1 MVNSL
6 KDFGDSISRNGSKTR
21 VSSMSGGARPPL
33 PNSMVRSNSD
43 LTNYATHMEKKKL
56 ENYIT
61 SQEPEITSHAR
72 RPRQKKVMVKS
83 NSTSSLFLNK
93 LIPHSAD
100 AAIMVKCMSR
110 AVFYEILRNTSC
122 ACNDIFCEMLHPL
135 DSSYECLDMAPSLK
149 EVERLLKKIF
159 KNQMLSAECA
169 VMAIAYI
176 EKIRQRKVYLCSH
189 TWRRVL
195 LGAILLSEKVWED
208 QTVWNVDYTKSF
220 PEIEVDDLRNLEREF
235 LIKIQFQLTLRPS
248 EYARYYF
255 ALSSLRESTEEN
267 YPLKPLTKET
277 AKRLEAN
284 AMGIEDRAKIA
295 YIHERPYKSY
305 NCYAPNSQITLE
317 QLRQIRSSHKDE
329 IFI

>member
-1 MVNSL
+1 MINSL
-6 KDFGDSISRNGSKTR
+6 KDISDSVSRNGSK
-21 VSSMSGGARPPL
+21 ARL
-33 PNSMVRSNSD
+33 VGLRTPNAFIRSTSD
-43 LTNYATHMEKKKL
+43 LTNYATHMERKRL

-61 SQEPEITSHAR
+61 AQEPEITSHAI
-72 RPRQKKVMVKS
+72 RPRKKKVMVKS
-83 NSTSSLFLNK
+83 NSTSTLFLNK

-122 ACNDIFCEMLHPL
+122 SCNDIFCEMLHPL

-169 VMAIAYI
+169 VMAVAYI
-176 EKIRQRKVYLCSH
+176 EKIRKSKVYLCSH
-189 TWRRVL
+189 TWRRIL

-235 LIKIQFQLTLRPS
+235 LIKIQFQLTLKPS

-277 AKRLEAN
+277 AMRLEAH
-284 AMGIEDRAKIA
+284 AKGYEDRAKIA
-295 YIHERPYKSY
+295 YVHERPYKSHNFY
-305 NCYAPNSQITLE
+305 SPNSQITIE
-317 QLRQIRSSHKDE
+317 QLRQLRTTHQDE
-329 IFI
+329 IFF

>member
-1 MVNSL
+1 MNTMINSL
-6 KDFGDSISRNGSKTR
+6 KDSISRNGSKAR
-21 VSSMSGGARPPL
+21 LPFGSGSRPSM
-33 PNSMVRSNSD
+33 PNTFVRSNSD
-43 LTNYATHMEKKKL
+43 LTNYATSMERKRL

-61 SQEPEITSHAR
+61 SLEPEITSHAI
-72 RPRQKKVMVKS
+72 RPRKKKVMVKS
-83 NSTSSLFLNK
+83 NSTSTLFLNK
-93 LIPHSAD
+93 LMPHSAD

-122 ACNDIFCEMLHPL
+122 ACNDIFCEVLHPL

-176 EKIRQRKVYLCSH
+176 EKIRQSKVYLCSH

-220 PEIEVDDLRNLEREF
+220 PEIQVDDLRNLEREF
-235 LIKIQFQLTLRPS
+235 LIKIQFQLTLKPS

-277 AKRLEAN
+277 AQKLEAK
-284 AMGIEDRAKIA
+284 AQGYEDRAKIA
-295 YIHERPYKSY
+295 FVHERPYKSH
-305 NCYAPNSQITLE
+305 NCYAPNSQITIE
-317 QLRQIRSSHKDE
+317 QLRQIRAQQDQF
-329 IFI
+329 FI

>member
-1 MVNSL
+1 MNTSLINSL
-6 KDFGDSISRNGSKTR
+6 KDLSDSVSRSGSKAR
-21 VSSMSGGARPPL
+21 LAGLRPP
-33 PNSMVRSNSD
+33 NAFTRSSSD
-43 LTNYATHMEKKKL
+43 LTNYATSMERKKL
-56 ENYIT
+56 ENEIT
-61 SQEPEITSHAR
+61 SQEPEITSHAV
-72 RPRQKKVMVKS
+72 RPRKKKVMVKS
-83 NSTSSLFLNK
+83 NSTSTLFLNK
-93 LIPHSAD
+93 LMPHSAD
-100 AAIMVKCMSR
+100 ASIMVKCMSR

-122 ACNDIFCEMLHPL
+122 SCNDIFCEMLHPL

-169 VMAIAYI
+169 VMAISYV

-195 LGAILLSEKVWED
+195 LGAILISEKVWED

-235 LIKIQFQLTLRPS
+235 LIKIQFQLTLKPS

-267 YPLKPLTKET
+267 YPLKPLTKEI
-277 AKRLEAN
+277 ANRLEAK
-284 AMGIEDRAKIA
+284 AKGYEDVAKMA
-295 YIHERPYKSY
+295 YIHERPYKSHNFY
-305 NCYAPNSQITLE
+305 CPSSQITIE
-317 QLRQIRSSHKDE
+317 QLRQIRTAHQDDS
-329 IFI
+329 FL